1 MVPSFRESLYSSNV
15 PVLSSYSR
23 VSLVI
28 ASVGRVVAWRRQGGE
43 GRRAEAGPLAM
54 GGPLTS
60 GPHSTLPRPR
70 APHGALSDPEGP
82 SRPPRPQGPGA
93 PLGPRPVLWAALP
106 ALQESGAT
114 GPRSPWWPWSSE
126 APVRRGDCPPA
137 RLTVASELPSED
149 AKEEGPGPGGGSGG
163 GSGGGLGPGGGAWW
177 SADWLSP

>member
-1 MVPSFRESLYSSNV
+1 
-15 PVLSSYSR
+15 
-23 VSLVI
+23 
-28 ASVGRVVAWRRQGGE
+28 
-43 GRRAEAGPLAM
+43 M

-163 GSGGGLGPGGGAWW
+163 GSGGGLGPGGGAGW
-177 SADWLSP
+177 SADWLSPQVGILLHYATLSTMLWIGVTARSIYKQVTKKAPLCPGADQPPEPKQPLLRY